1 MGELDAIEP
10 GMLRISHRTTYRYAK
25 PVTFLPHRLV
35 IRPRE
40 GHDLR
45 VEHMK
50 ISISVKHHLA
60 WSRDVFGNS
69 VATVYFGETADELH
83 IESDVLVQR
92 FALSSSQILVSVAPV
107 LYPPQYD

>member
-10 GMLRISHRTTYRYAK
+10 GMLRISHRTTYRYSK
-25 PVTFLPHRLV
+25 PTTFLPHRLV

-45 VEHMK
+45 VERMNLT
-50 ISISVKHHLA
+50 IPTAHHLL
-60 WSRDVFGNS
+60 WSRDIFGNS
-69 VATVYFGETADELH
+69 VATIGFEEPTDELS

-92 FALSSSQILVSVAPV
+92 FSLSSSQL
-107 LYPPQYD
+107 